1 MENVLL
7 YAAGLYAKSD
17 DLVLYAKFDS
27 AFLYD
32 LAYIF
37 GMYLARD
44 PKQLGNIIRRARKR
58 LGLSQKQLG
67 EKTAMRQATISLLET
82 GNAAA
87 RLENLLTVLAALDL
101 ELQVTPRSK
110 DWDKEMENY
119 L

>member
-1 MENVLL
+1 MENLL
-7 YAAGLYAKSD
+7 IHYAALYAKSD
-17 DLVLYAKFDS
+17 YFVLYARFDS
-27 AFLYD
+27 ACLYD
-32 LAYIF
+32 LAYAL

-58 LGLSQKQLG
+58 LGFSQKQLG

-82 GNAAA
+82 GNAAL

-110 DWDKEMENY
+110 DWNKEMENY